1 MEKIQRFQ
9 FGADVGDDFHTQM
22 HVCFGGSFLNDLVGA
37 FELQIGNGNNNHDVQ
52 MDAWTFESSV
62 CVRRIVFFC
71 CLVLVSHC
79 HRHVPLIAST
89 RVWTIVL

>member
-62 CVRRIVFFC
+62 CVRRIVFLSFSAC
-71 CLVLVSHC
+71 
-79 HRHVPLIAST
+79 
-89 RVWTIVL
+89 